1 MFSTCVPT
9 VHGRADVP
17 LSARDCRSGPA
28 ASGTDVARLVSHTS
42 AREILQALGGELAV
56 QQAGG
61 LADLDEVSIRVPHVA
76 ADLRAAVDRRRHE
89 LCPLRLPLFVA
100 GLDVSDPQVQEDRS
114 GVAGLVVDHRNAWL

>member
-1 MFSTCVPT
+1 MAIRRPEVGLGGLEPPT
-9 VHGRADVP
+9 SSLSRCFRPCSVHASLQFTGRADVP

-76 ADLRAAVDRRRHE
+76 ADLRAAVDRRR
-89 LCPLRLPLFVA
+89 
-100 GLDVSDPQVQEDRS
+100 
-114 GVAGLVVDHRNAWL
+114 